1 MLDAGCWM
9 LESGCWIRILWCS
22 VTRGERLG
30 SWAPYCSVEPF
41 RPPRA
46 GSKLRTTAVEQAVLH
61 KNRGF
66 FFGQFWGFD
75 HMIKARPLS
84 CDLRESHKK
93 AGSFRSS
100 RKATFL
106 HINQLSFLQSYT
118 VCALLRAPFFL
129 LFCCQVMFC
138 ALVYFVWVFVLSQ
151 FPSHTRYIIINIIYY

>member
-1 MLDAGCWM
+1 
-9 LESGCWIRILWCS
+9 
-22 VTRGERLG
+22 
-30 SWAPYCSVEPF
+30 
-41 RPPRA
+41 
-46 GSKLRTTAVEQAVLH
+46 
-61 KNRGF
+61 
-66 FFGQFWGFD
+66 
-75 HMIKARPLS
+75 MIKARPLS

-151 FPSHTRYIIINIIYY
+151 FPSHTTLKGTIFVWEKEWLNSCGPESHEF